1 MTTAITPE
9 TLAAVQA
16 LLPGLKILLTS
27 QEVPAGKI
35 AGGTFWTALAERP
48 GMGQV
53 AVSTG
58 DCPRMALGTVLA
70 QVSRLGSRRGSTAEE
85 RAAAL
90 QAYAILPEI

>member
-1 MTTAITPE
+1 MSTITAE

-16 LLPGLKILLTS
+16 LLPGLKISLTS
-27 QEVPAGKI
+27 QEVPSGKV

-58 DCPRMALGTVLA
+58 DCQRMVLGTVLS

-90 QAYAILPEI
+90 QAYALLPEI

>member
-1 MTTAITPE
+1 MIPVTPE

-16 LLPGLKILLTS
+16 LLPGLKITLTS
-27 QEVPAGKI
+27 QDVPAGKT
-35 AGGTFWTALAERP
+35 AGGTFWTALAERA
-48 GMGQV
+48 GLGQV

-90 QAYAILPEI
+90 QAYALLPEA